1 MALLRHVA
9 LSVPDPEA
17 AAMFFETAFGMT
29 RCGEARRGI
38 YVTDGTINVALLR
51 QEDGETLGT
60 LHFGMWV
67 DDFDAE
73 AEQIVAAGGVCVR
86 GKPDTPK
93 SYYEAKFEGPAGSGI
108 LFDVTHTGWAGAK
121 K

>member
-9 LSVPDPEA
+9 LSVPDPDA
-17 AAMFFETAFGMT
+17 AATFFEQAFGMT

-38 YVTDGTINVALLR
+38 YVTDGMINVALLR
-51 QEDGETLGT
+51 QEEGEPLGT

-67 DDFDAE
+67 DDFDAD
-73 AEQIVAAGGVCVR
+73 AEKIVAAGGTCVR

-93 SYYEAKFEGPAGSGI
+93 SYYEAKFEAPGGI
-108 LFDVTHTGWAGAK
+108 SFDVTHTGWAGAK